1 MACACCVGIM
11 VPAAKAPTE
20 PNANTTMAN
29 VINSFVFIG
38 H

>member
-1 MACACCVGIM
+1 M
-11 VPAAKAPTE
+11 VPAAKDPTE

-38 H
+38 Y

>member
-1 MACACCVGIM
+1 M
-11 VPAAKAPTE
+11 VPAAKTPTE